1 MQRLNSVWYFR
12 AQGES
17 SKDTLGKGLD
27 FPGKGIWHCHLR
39 VEMFGDLAKPE
50 LILSC
55 WANCGPPSRV
65 QVRGQVI
72 GNHRVRESVQW
83 SGQKIQ
89 RDTAMWEVWR
99 RTKLD
104 VSDSEGNSDF
114 WAEEAGEI
122 ILPGL
127 VVRVAERLQ
136 PGLMTGRDA
145 TRRRHNRTS
154 DFTPWAGNCSLSFA
168 LSLQHPLL
176 RKLNVV
182 LTLKEQSFRGFPCL
196 SENILRGAW
205 GADINVL
212 SAHW

>member
-27 FPGKGIWHCHLR
+27 FPGKGIRHCHLR

-72 GNHRVRESVQW
+72 GNHRVRESMHW
-83 SGQKIQ
+83 SGQKVQ

-99 RTKLD
+99 RTTAWCVRLGRQLWFL
-104 VSDSEGNSDF
+104 SWGSWGNNIARSRCQSCWKAAT
-114 WAEEAGEI
+114 WAYDWK
-122 ILPGL
+122 
-127 VVRVAERLQ
+127 RCHQ
-136 PGLMTGRDA
+136 
-145 TRRRHNRTS
+145 TS
-154 DFTPWAGNCSLSFA
+154 S
-168 LSLQHPLL
+168 
-176 RKLNVV
+176 
-182 LTLKEQSFRGFPCL
+182 
-196 SENILRGAW
+196 
-205 GADINVL
+205 
-212 SAHW
+212 